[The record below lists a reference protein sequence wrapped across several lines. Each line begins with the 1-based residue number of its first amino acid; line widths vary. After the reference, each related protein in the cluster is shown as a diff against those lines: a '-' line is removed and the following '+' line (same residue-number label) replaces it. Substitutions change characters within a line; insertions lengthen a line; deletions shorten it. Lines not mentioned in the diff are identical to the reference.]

1 MPAALKSITKQAM
14 AMANARSRTSFDVE
28 KLTNLIYGGASVVR
42 ARRAAWARVE
52 KALGTDDT
60 SRLPGHYAKT
70 SREDLYLDGLR
81 MGRAVW
87 EDRRTHN
94 HAHFDWLT
102 PRYTLFNYSPF
113 GLSPAM
119 FVKMLQL
126 MATPAQQAR
135 WLTPALAGRIN
146 GAYVQTELG
155 HGTFVRGLETVAE
168 FDPATDEFVI
178 RSPGGAASTK
188 FWPGSLAF
196 SASHAIVM
204 ARLVTRGKDEGVHPF
219 MVQLRDVETGR
230 PVEGVEL
237 GDIGVKMSHN
247 QNDNGFVRFEGVR
260 VPRGNMLMAQ
270 AAVGRDGVYERREG
284 THEKAAYGTMM
295 VTRSKMTWVNGVQL
309 AAATTIA
316 TRYSTVRVQGTLPFG
331 KGDEEEVPLMSFRSQ
346 HFRLLTLVA
355 KAYGILFASKYT
367 EEVHREFERRSEEG
381 DFSTMTDAHAL
392 ISGMKAWSSAIA
404 SEGTEDARRACG
416 GQGYLVTSG
425 LPELVQTSAMMC
437 TGEGDTHVLFQQLAR
452 YLMKFTGFAGKTG
465 EQGLPADLRYLAAPY
480 TRRCTAADFRDPKD
494 EKTQLLI
501 FQHRAQRLVDRAAR
515 GLRRGVEKGKTKG
528 EAWNECIMGLMSA
541 ARAHTE
547 YLILREFVRAVAK
560 VEDEEVKDVLE
571 RLRSVFALSTIVNP
585 QSADALTF
593 IEDGF
598 MSEEQLDE
606 IRHTLGRLLD
616 ELLPDAIGLTDAWDF
631 TDAGLGSAIER
642 KDGEAYETLMSW
654 TRQLPINKMVKRN
667 GGVHPEAWRKYIRPA
682 LKGVE
687 EDKKESVG
695 SGIEFTPYERE
706 HQVMMAGKA
715 ADVL

>member
-1 MPAALKSITKQAM
+1 MPAALKSISKQAL

-102 PRYTLFNYSPF
+102 PRSTLFNYSPF

-168 FDPATDEFVI
+168 FDPATDEF
-178 RSPGGAASTK
+178 
-188 FWPGSLAF
+188 
-196 SASHAIVM
+196 
-204 ARLVTRGKDEGVHPF
+204 
-219 MVQLRDVETGR
+219 
-230 PVEGVEL
+230 
-237 GDIGVKMSHN
+237 
-247 QNDNGFVRFEGVR
+247 
-260 VPRGNMLMAQ
+260 
-270 AAVGRDGVYERREG
+270 
-284 THEKAAYGTMM
+284 
-295 VTRSKMTWVNGVQL
+295 
-309 AAATTIA
+309 
-316 TRYSTVRVQGTLPFG
+316 
-331 KGDEEEVPLMSFRSQ
+331 
-346 HFRLLTLVA
+346 
-355 KAYGILFASKYT
+355 
-367 EEVHREFERRSEEG
+367 
-381 DFSTMTDAHAL
+381 
-392 ISGMKAWSSAIA
+392 
-404 SEGTEDARRACG
+404 
-416 GQGYLVTSG
+416 
-425 LPELVQTSAMMC
+425 
-437 TGEGDTHVLFQQLAR
+437 
-452 YLMKFTGFAGKTG
+452 
-465 EQGLPADLRYLAAPY
+465 
-480 TRRCTAADFRDPKD
+480 
-494 EKTQLLI
+494 
-501 FQHRAQRLVDRAAR
+501 RLVDRAAR

-528 EAWNECIMGLMSA
+528 EAWNECVMGLMSA

-547 YLILREFVRAVAK
+547 YLILREFVGAVEK
-560 VEDEEVKDVLE
+560 VEDEEVKGVLE

-593 IEDGF
+593 VEDGF
-598 MSEEQLDE
+598 LSEDQLDE
-606 IRHTLGRLLD
+606 IRHSLGRLLD

-631 TDAGLGSAIER
+631 TDAGLGSAIGR

-687 EDKKESVG
+687 EDKEESVA
-695 SGIEFTPYERE
+695 SSIEFTPYERE
-706 HQVMMAGKA
+706 HQVRMAGKA
-715 ADVL
+715 AEVL

>member
-1 MPAALKSITKQAM
+1 MPAALKSISKQAM

-146 GAYVQTELG
+146 GA
-155 HGTFVRGLETVAE
+155 
-168 FDPATDEFVI
+168 
-178 RSPGGAASTK
+178 
-188 FWPGSLAF
+188 
-196 SASHAIVM
+196 
-204 ARLVTRGKDEGVHPF
+204 
-219 MVQLRDVETGR
+219 
-230 PVEGVEL
+230 
-237 GDIGVKMSHN
+237 
-247 QNDNGFVRFEGVR
+247 
-260 VPRGNMLMAQ
+260 
-270 AAVGRDGVYERREG
+270 
-284 THEKAAYGTMM
+284 
-295 VTRSKMTWVNGVQL
+295 
-309 AAATTIA
+309 
-316 TRYSTVRVQGTLPFG
+316 
-331 KGDEEEVPLMSFRSQ
+331 Q

-404 SEGTEDARRACG
+404 SERTEDARRACG

-528 EAWNECIMGLMSA
+528 EAWNECIMRLMSA

-547 YLILREFVRAVAK
+547 YLILGEFVRAVAK

-593 IEDGF
+593 VEDGF
-598 MSEEQLDE
+598 LSEEQLDE

-631 TDAGLGSAIER
+631 TDAGLGSAIGR

>member
-1 MPAALKSITKQAM
+1 MPAALKSISKQAL

-146 GAYVQTELG
+146 GA
-155 HGTFVRGLETVAE
+155 
-168 FDPATDEFVI
+168 
-178 RSPGGAASTK
+178 
-188 FWPGSLAF
+188 
-196 SASHAIVM
+196 
-204 ARLVTRGKDEGVHPF
+204 
-219 MVQLRDVETGR
+219 
-230 PVEGVEL
+230 
-237 GDIGVKMSHN
+237 
-247 QNDNGFVRFEGVR
+247 
-260 VPRGNMLMAQ
+260 
-270 AAVGRDGVYERREG
+270 
-284 THEKAAYGTMM
+284 
-295 VTRSKMTWVNGVQL
+295 
-309 AAATTIA
+309 
-316 TRYSTVRVQGTLPFG
+316 
-331 KGDEEEVPLMSFRSQ
+331 
-346 HFRLLTLVA
+346 
-355 KAYGILFASKYT
+355 
-367 EEVHREFERRSEEG
+367 
-381 DFSTMTDAHAL
+381 
-392 ISGMKAWSSAIA
+392 
-404 SEGTEDARRACG
+404 
-416 GQGYLVTSG
+416 
-425 LPELVQTSAMMC
+425 
-437 TGEGDTHVLFQQLAR
+437 
-452 YLMKFTGFAGKTG
+452 
-465 EQGLPADLRYLAAPY
+465 
-480 TRRCTAADFRDPKD
+480 DPKD

-501 FQHRAQRLVDRAAR
+501 FQHRAQREFITA
-515 GLRRGVEKGKTKG
+515 VE
-528 EAWNECIMGLMSA
+528 
-541 ARAHTE
+541 
-547 YLILREFVRAVAK
+547 K
-560 VEDEEVKDVLE
+560 VEDEEVKGVLE

-593 IEDGF
+593 VEDGF
-598 MSEEQLDE
+598 LSEEQLDE
-606 IRHTLGRLLD
+606 IRHTLRRLLD

-631 TDAGLGSAIER
+631 TDAGLGSAIGR

-654 TRQLPINKMVKRN
+654 TRQLPINKMVMRN
-667 GGVHPEAWRKYIRPA
+667 GGVHLEAWKKYIRPA

-687 EDKKESVG
+687 EDKKESGG

-715 ADVL
+715 SEVL

>member
-1 MPAALKSITKQAM
+1 MPAALKSISKQAL

-135 WLTPALAGRIN
+135 WLAPALAGRIN
-146 GAYVQTELG
+146 GA
-155 HGTFVRGLETVAE
+155 
-168 FDPATDEFVI
+168 EFV
-178 RSPGGAASTK
+178 GA
-188 FWPGSLAF
+188 
-196 SASHAIVM
+196 
-204 ARLVTRGKDEGVHPF
+204 
-219 MVQLRDVETGR
+219 VE
-230 PVEGVEL
+230 
-237 GDIGVKMSHN
+237 
-247 QNDNGFVRFEGVR
+247 
-260 VPRGNMLMAQ
+260 
-270 AAVGRDGVYERREG
+270 
-284 THEKAAYGTMM
+284 
-295 VTRSKMTWVNGVQL
+295 
-309 AAATTIA
+309 
-316 TRYSTVRVQGTLPFG
+316 
-331 KGDEEEVPLMSFRSQ
+331 
-346 HFRLLTLVA
+346 
-355 KAYGILFASKYT
+355 
-367 EEVHREFERRSEEG
+367 
-381 DFSTMTDAHAL
+381 
-392 ISGMKAWSSAIA
+392 
-404 SEGTEDARRACG
+404 
-416 GQGYLVTSG
+416 
-425 LPELVQTSAMMC
+425 
-437 TGEGDTHVLFQQLAR
+437 
-452 YLMKFTGFAGKTG
+452 
-465 EQGLPADLRYLAAPY
+465 
-480 TRRCTAADFRDPKD
+480 
-494 EKTQLLI
+494 
-501 FQHRAQRLVDRAAR
+501 
-515 GLRRGVEKGKTKG
+515 
-528 EAWNECIMGLMSA
+528 
-541 ARAHTE
+541 
-547 YLILREFVRAVAK
+547 K
-560 VEDEEVKDVLE
+560 VEDEELKCVLE

-593 IEDGF
+593 VEDGF
-598 MSEEQLDE
+598 LSEEQLDE

-631 TDAGLGSAIER
+631 TDAGLGSAIGR

-695 SGIEFTPYERE
+695 NGIEFTPYERE
-706 HQVMMAGKA
+706 HQMMMAGKA
-715 ADVL
+715 AEVL

>member
-1 MPAALKSITKQAM
+1 MPAALKSISKQAL

-135 WLTPALAGRIN
+135 WLAPALAGRIN

-168 FDPATDEFVI
+168 FDPATDEF
-178 RSPGGAASTK
+178 
-188 FWPGSLAF
+188 
-196 SASHAIVM
+196 
-204 ARLVTRGKDEGVHPF
+204 
-219 MVQLRDVETGR
+219 
-230 PVEGVEL
+230 
-237 GDIGVKMSHN
+237 
-247 QNDNGFVRFEGVR
+247 
-260 VPRGNMLMAQ
+260 
-270 AAVGRDGVYERREG
+270 
-284 THEKAAYGTMM
+284 
-295 VTRSKMTWVNGVQL
+295 
-309 AAATTIA
+309 
-316 TRYSTVRVQGTLPFG
+316 
-331 KGDEEEVPLMSFRSQ
+331 
-346 HFRLLTLVA
+346 
-355 KAYGILFASKYT
+355 
-367 EEVHREFERRSEEG
+367 
-381 DFSTMTDAHAL
+381 
-392 ISGMKAWSSAIA
+392 
-404 SEGTEDARRACG
+404 
-416 GQGYLVTSG
+416 
-425 LPELVQTSAMMC
+425 
-437 TGEGDTHVLFQQLAR
+437 
-452 YLMKFTGFAGKTG
+452 
-465 EQGLPADLRYLAAPY
+465 
-480 TRRCTAADFRDPKD
+480 
-494 EKTQLLI
+494 
-501 FQHRAQRLVDRAAR
+501 
-515 GLRRGVEKGKTKG
+515 
-528 EAWNECIMGLMSA
+528 
-541 ARAHTE
+541 
-547 YLILREFVRAVAK
+547 
-560 VEDEEVKDVLE
+560 
-571 RLRSVFALSTIVNP
+571 
-585 QSADALTF
+585 SADALTF
-593 IEDGF
+593 VEDGF
-598 MSEEQLDE
+598 LSEEQLDE

-631 TDAGLGSAIER
+631 TDAGLGSAIGR
-642 KDGEAYETLMSW
+642 KDGEAHETLMSW
-654 TRQLPINKMVKRN
+654 TRQLPINKMVKKN

-687 EDKKESVG
+687 EDKKESGG

-715 ADVL
+715 AEVL

>member
-1 MPAALKSITKQAM
+1 MPAALKSISKQAL

-135 WLTPALAGRIN
+135 WLAPALAGRIN
-146 GAYVQTELG
+146 GAYWQTELG

-204 ARLVTRGKDEGVHPF
+204 ARLVTRGRDEGVHPF

-309 AAATTIA
+309 AAAATIA

-331 KGDEEEVPLMSFRSQ
+331 KGDDEEVPLTSFRSQ

-452 YLMKFTGFAGKTG
+452 YLMKYTGFAGRAG
-465 EQGLPADLRYLAAPY
+465 EQALPADLRYLAAPY
-480 TRRCTAADFRDPKD
+480 TRRCTEADFRDPRD

-528 EAWNECIMGLMSA
+528 EAWNECVMGLMSA

-547 YLILREFVRAVAK
+547 YLILRQFVGAVEK
-560 VEDEEVKDVLE
+560 VEDEELKCVLE
-571 RLRSVFALSTIVNP
+571 KLRSVFALSTIVNP

-593 IEDGF
+593 VEDGF
-598 MSEEQLDE
+598 LSEEQLDE

-631 TDAGLGSAIER
+631 TDAGLGSAIGR
-642 KDGEAYETLMSW
+642 KDGEAHETLMSW
-654 TRQLPINKMVKRN
+654 TRQLPINKMVKKN

-687 EDKKESVG
+687 EDKKESGG

-715 ADVL
+715 AEVL